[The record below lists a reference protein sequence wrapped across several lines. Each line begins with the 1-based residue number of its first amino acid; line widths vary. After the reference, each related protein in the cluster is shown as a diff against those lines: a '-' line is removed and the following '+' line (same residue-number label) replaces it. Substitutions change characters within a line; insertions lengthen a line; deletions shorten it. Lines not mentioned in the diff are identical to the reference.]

1 MLTNDRDSGHT
12 PTGGTPCTF
21 SLAGGAGVTT
31 AGDIVNSSGFYFGRF
46 NSLTSECDGN
56 NPSSLTFFAI
66 ADIAVTDNAAG
77 NPPVFPSGS
86 PAPAGSTTTTTTTG
100 GAGTSATQT
109 SGTQTSATQT
119 GGTQTTTTTGGTQT
133 GGTQTGGGTQTSAT
147 QTSAGSTQT
156 TGTQTSGGV
165 SPSPT
170 QFTAFPTPSTT
181 PSLGAP
187 VPSPEPAT
195 CLVIV
200 LDGEGD
206 PQLDSL
212 ETEVR
217 RIATQQRLNPNLIS
231 RRTSNPVVQ
240 QNGETRAYFEIEPS
254 GLPQPP
260 EYAGMIADEINGA
273 GALNGYTPTVLRALV
288 EDCLGS
294 QAAQLVLSIW
304 LLACCALVLPW
315 L

>member
-119 GGTQTTTTTGGTQT
+119 SGTQTSATQTGGIQTTTTTGGTQT

-147 QTSAGSTQT
+147 QTSA
-156 TGTQTSGGV
+156 TQTS
-165 SPSPT
+165 
-170 QFTAFPTPSTT
+170 
-181 PSLGAP
+181 
-187 VPSPEPAT
+187 
-195 CLVIV
+195 
-200 LDGEGD
+200 
-206 PQLDSL
+206 
-212 ETEVR
+212 
-217 RIATQQRLNPNLIS
+217 ATQ
-231 RRTSNPVVQ
+231 TS
-240 QNGETRAYFEIEPS
+240 
-254 GLPQPP
+254 
-260 EYAGMIADEINGA
+260 AGS
-273 GALNGYTPTVLRALV
+273 T
-288 EDCLGS
+288 
-294 QAAQLVLSIW
+294 
-304 LLACCALVLPW
+304 
-315 L
+315 